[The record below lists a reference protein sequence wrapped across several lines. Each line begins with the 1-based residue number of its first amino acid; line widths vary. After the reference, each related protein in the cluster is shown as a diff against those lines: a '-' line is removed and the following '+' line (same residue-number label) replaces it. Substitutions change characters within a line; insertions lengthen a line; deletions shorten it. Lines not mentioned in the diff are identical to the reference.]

1 MNKIFYAILYLY
13 KHNKCSLTILMIS
26 LFLICSVG
34 CQEPTVSS
42 PREVEKFEKA
52 GPLLGKP
59 QVEGNMQ
66 TSISSSYRISAGDV
80 LEIRMPVILKDV
92 VNSTNENEAYSCR
105 VNDLGCIPLPILG
118 DVNVVNKTLTE
129 TESTIANAYYP
140 KYVISPPAVV
150 CKVNE
155 HLSGRVFTVTGLVR
169 QPGVFPYPTNAQY
182 SLVDAIASANGIDTI
197 ADPHHA
203 RIYRRDINGKILS
216 ALFRIDKT
224 AINSVS
230 NIVIKPGDVVSVEP
244 TSRTQANVFFSQIL
258 RFNVGAYVN
267 PNDM

>member
-1 MNKIFYAILYLY
+1 MNKKFNTILYLY
-13 KHNKCSLTILMIS
+13 KQYKCSLVILMIN
-26 LFLICSVG
+26 LFLICSTG

-42 PREVEKFEKA
+42 PRQIEEFEKA

-59 QVEGNMQ
+59 QGEEIQQ
-66 TSISSSYRISAGDV
+66 TSVSSSYRISPGDV
-80 LEIRMPVILKDV
+80 LELQMPVILKDV
-92 VNSTNENEAYSCR
+92 VNSTNENEPYSCR
-105 VNDLGCIPLPILG
+105 VNDSGSIPLPILG
-118 DVNVVNKTLTE
+118 DVNVVSKTLTE
-129 TESTIANAYYP
+129 VESTISNAYYP
-140 KYVISPPAVV
+140 KYVVSPPAVV

-169 QPGVFPYPTNAQY
+169 EPGVFPYPTNAQY
-182 SLVDAIASANGIDTI
+182 SLVDAIASASGIDQV

-216 ALFRIDKT
+216 AIFRIDKN
-224 AINSVS
+224 AMNDVS

-244 TSRTQANVFFSQIL
+244 TARTKANVFFSQVL